1 MLSSV
6 VAGLMRL
13 PEWRLSTPGLVGWIE
28 EALAMGITSFDHA
41 DIYGGYS
48 VEAQFGA
55 ALASTPGLRQRLQ
68 IVTKCGIRLV
78 SPARPGHGIKSYDSS
93 RAHVLTSVNQSLRA
107 LCTDHIDLLL
117 LHRPDLLMD
126 PDELADTFRE
136 LQAAGKVLAF
146 GVSNHGPDQVAM
158 LHRRFPLAAHQ
169 IEFSPLRMQ
178 ALDDGTLA
186 QCLDLGLQT
195 MAWSPLAGGRLF
207 NEHDEPG
214 RRVLQVLQS
223 LALQHGESAAT
234 LAYAWLMRHPARPRP
249 VTGSGRLAA
258 LREAVAAMTLQLP
271 SEDWYRIWQASSG
284 HEVA

>member
-1 MLSSV
+1 MLSPV

-13 PEWRLSTPGLVGWIE
+13 PEWRLSTSGLVGWIE
-28 EALAMGITSFDHA
+28 EALALGVTSFDHA

-55 ALASTPGLRQRLQ
+55 ALASAPGLRQRLQ
-68 IVTKCGIRLV
+68 IVTKCGIQLV
-78 SPARPGHGIKSYDSS
+78 SPARPGHTVKCYDSS

-146 GVSNHGPDQVAM
+146 GVSNHRPDQLAM
-158 LHRRFPLAAHQ
+158 LHRRFPLAAQ
-169 IEFSPLRMQ
+169 QVEFSPLQLQ

-186 QCLDLGLQT
+186 QCLDLGLQA

-207 NEHDEPG
+207 SGGDEQA
-214 RRVLQVLQS
+214 RRVMAVLAE
-223 LALQHGESAAT
+223 LAAQHGTSAPTIAH
-234 LAYAWLMRHPARPRP
+234 AWLMRHPARPRP
-249 VTGSGRLAA
+249 VTGSGRIGA
-258 LREAVAAMTLQLP
+258 LRDAVAAMTLPLSAQ
-271 SEDWYRIWQASSG
+271 DWYRVWQASSG
-284 HEVA
+284 REVA